1 MWDML
6 IINPMINILLFIYSL
21 IQNFGIAI
29 ILFTLLIRMITYPL
43 TVQQL
48 KSTQK
53 MQVLQKSPE
62 FLKIQKDNKDD
73 KQKLQQEQMKYYQ
86 EKGINPLGGCLPT
99 LIQFPI
105 IIGLYQAIVK
115 VLATAPIQMAELS
128 RHVYPFINV
137 AKLIPVNQKFLWMD
151 LGQPERLYI
160 MGVGIPVLA
169 VLVVITTYVQ
179 SKLMTP
185 PSQPGEQGAQ
195 MGQMMNLYMPFF
207 MGYLALTFAA
217 GLSVYFITSNL
228 ISVGQYAMM
237 GKVDWSNLRPKNL
250 LPKLSMPKLSA
261 AESPVNEP
269 KKSQAKTSSQG
280 KPPAK
285 STGGKKITTKNGI
298 SVTSTTSRSTSSKD
312 ETSSKSSTS
321 KQGGS
326 PAPRKR
332 SSSKKQTPT
341 GDAPTNEAGQE

>member
-21 IQNFGIAI
+21 IPNFGIAI
-29 ILFTLLIRMITYPL
+29 ILFTLLIRLITHPL

-53 MQVLQKSPE
+53 MQALQKSPE
-62 FLKIQKDNKDD
+62 YLKIQKDNKDD
-73 KQKLQQEQMKYYQ
+73 KQKLQQEQMRYYQ

-99 LIQFPI
+99 LIQFPV
-105 IIGLYQAIVK
+105 IIGLYQAIIK
-115 VLATAPIQMAELS
+115 VLATAPLQMAELS
-128 RHVYPFINV
+128 RHVYNFKFIDV
-137 AKLIPVNQKFLWMD
+137 ANLIPVNQKFLWMD

-160 MGVGIPVLA
+160 LGIGIPVLA
-169 VLVVITTYVQ
+169 VLVVVTTYVQ

-185 PSQPGEQGAQ
+185 PGQPGEQGAQ

-228 ISVGQYAMM
+228 VSVGQYASM
-237 GKVDWSNLRPKNL
+237 GKVDWSNLSPKNL
-250 LPKLSMPKLSA
+250 MPKFSLSKMLSGG
-261 AESPVNEP
+261 SPAPEP
-269 KKSQAKTSSQG
+269 KKSQEKT
-280 KPPAK
+280 PTK
-285 STGGKKITTKNGI
+285 STGGTGGKKTTTKSGI
-298 SVTSTTSRSTSSKD
+298 SITSTTSKSTTSKD
-312 ETSSKSSTS
+312 ATTKKSTTA

-332 SSSKKQTPT
+332 ASTKKQPPT
-341 GDAPTNEAGQE
+341 GDESSNEAGSE